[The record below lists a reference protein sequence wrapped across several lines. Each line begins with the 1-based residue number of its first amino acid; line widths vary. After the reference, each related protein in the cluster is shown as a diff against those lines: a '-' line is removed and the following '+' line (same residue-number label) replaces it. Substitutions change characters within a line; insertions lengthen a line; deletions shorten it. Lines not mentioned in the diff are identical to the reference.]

1 MSGRETQ
8 RIVFW
13 DIDGTLV
20 ESSLERLFLRY
31 LLRNR
36 YVHPFR
42 LPANLALLALRL
54 PPPHWYQMK
63 ALYILGQ
70 TPERV
75 REWVDACFAEVII
88 HRIRPH
94 ATQTVAA
101 LRDSGAR
108 QILLSGT
115 LQPLAERLASHLG
128 LTDVIAG
135 EPELTRGRYSGRL
148 VRPHPRAEQKALQ
161 AESWLSQHNYLWE
174 DSLAIANHADD
185 RPLLES
191 AARPIVAFPDSRLA
205 DYARE
210 RGWRVTVDLS
220 ELPTMFAEG

>member
-1 MSGRETQ
+1 MSERKSQ
-8 RIVFW
+8 RIVIW

-42 LPANLALLALRL
+42 LLANLALLALRL
-54 PPPHWYQMK
+54 PPPRWYQLK

-70 TPERV
+70 TPDRV
-75 REWVDACFAEVII
+75 REWVDACFAEVITR
-88 HRIRPH
+88 RIRPQ
-94 ATQTVAA
+94 AAETVAA
-101 LRDSGAR
+101 LRESGVR

-115 LQPLAERLASHLG
+115 LQPLAERLAAHFG

-161 AESWLSQHNYLWE
+161 AERWLNHNNLHWE
-174 DSLAIANHADD
+174 NTVAIANHIDD
-185 RPLLES
+185 YALLERTATAV
-191 AARPIVAFPDSRLA
+191 AAFADPRLTNHARRRQWPLVLDLA
-205 DYARE
+205 DIPALLTE
-210 RGWRVTVDLS
+210 H
-220 ELPTMFAEG
+220 